1 MSDTNNTSGI
11 IAISADAPAFPIT
24 ASALEATR
32 TRCLALKVN
41 GVADV
46 EGFKIA
52 DRARMDVKADRCAVQ
67 NRQKE
72 LKKQIKD
79 WQEKHVDAPAKHLID
94 ELEKIEKYL
103 ESQTEPVK
111 VEKERLAA
119 EAKAK
124 KEREDAE
131 KLATRVAALVECRAV
146 KNPLEVAAMS
156 DADFAAML
164 AECQRADQVRRE
176 QEAEEQ
182 RKRNA
187 EKAELEELRKLKP
200 VAAEP
205 KPAAA
210 NAADHPSLD
219 QSPATPFPPRPPRP
233 DFITPPVAATPRV
246 EQPAKGV
253 DDLLDSIQALL
264 DYADHL
270 EAHRVPDVC
279 EQLKHIR
286 SLCVGI
292 VADAAIEIRKLV
304 ETERAKIETTTSD
317 TVGGID
323 IDDI

>member
-1 MSDTNNTSGI
+1 MSDTNNTNGI

-24 ASALEATR
+24 STTLEATR

-187 EKAELEELRKLKP
+187 EKAELE
-200 VAAEP
+200 
-205 KPAAA
+205 
-210 NAADHPSLD
+210 
-219 QSPATPFPPRPPRP
+219 
-233 DFITPPVAATPRV
+233 
-246 EQPAKGV
+246 
-253 DDLLDSIQALL
+253 
-264 DYADHL
+264 
-270 EAHRVPDVC
+270 
-279 EQLKHIR
+279 
-286 SLCVGI
+286 
-292 VADAAIEIRKLV
+292 
-304 ETERAKIETTTSD
+304 
-317 TVGGID
+317 
-323 IDDI
+323 